1 MNQHSSQSGGLAPTG
16 GNEITRL
23 GNTSHLP
30 TGQLSPLSPFSAS
43 GEQRLRDIWWRYW
56 RVLWNRRWLI
66 LSVFTI
72 VFAGFAIKAYR
83 TPPVYTATGT
93 IAVEAIQQQVLGE
106 FTPTNQTQGIVQLQ
120 LDVLQSRLL
129 ASRVIDKLRLWE
141 QPEFAIAPGTTD
153 EERERQ
159 RSLLINMFLGQL
171 SVDTEQAWN
180 QGVIRLHYRST
191 NPRLAAQILNTLFE
205 EFISYNRES
214 NTKALEFAQEW
225 LTEQLA
231 QIESKLRKSK
241 EELLKFQQSTEL
253 LYTGSNTEANP
264 VLEQFSQVKQQLAE
278 AELARLNAEI
288 LYQRALKGGTEALP
302 SSVKGDSLA
311 SLEEERKRV
320 EAELAQLGATYKDGA
335 PAIRRLKSR
344 LALLNEQIE
353 KNRLLSQEAILENL
367 RNEFE
372 IADRRWRALRD
383 AVDKQRAEII
393 EQNRAALQLSLL
405 KREAEVDEKLFQ
417 TLSERLRGADLMKSL
432 TPNTNIRIVDR
443 AEIPLAPSG
452 SNSILFF
459 RGGLIALVLAIGL
472 ALLLDLL
479 DDSLKT
485 VEDVETMLRL
495 PNLGLIPLV
504 SSGNGRTLLPRKPLG
519 ETRPLIVRPTET
531 ENPMFAEAY
540 RTLRTAVLLS
550 SATHPPRAIA
560 ITSHEAQAGK
570 TTTAI
575 NVALAMAQAG
585 KRVLLVDADMRHPSC
600 ARSLGINAADGLS
613 TLLASDDK
621 PVTIY
626 HDCGVPRL
634 DLLPA
639 GPIPPNPSELLS
651 SGKLRALL
659 DSFTAKYDQIII
671 DTPPLGLVSDA
682 LMLAAIVDG
691 VIIVV
696 KAEHNSRRALLRI
709 KESLYSVNGKILGV
723 VLNAV
728 DARRHH
734 NGYYGSSY
742 YYYAKRSAGE
752 QVAGDDRAV

>member
-1 MNQHSSQSGGLAPTG
+1 MNQHSSQPGGLASTG

-23 GNTSHLP
+23 GNTGNLP
-30 TGQLSPLSPFSAS
+30 AGQLPPLGPTSGA
-43 GEQRLRDIWWRYW
+43 GEQRLSDIWWRYW
-56 RVLWNRRWLI
+56 RVLWNRRWLV

-72 VFAGFAIKAYR
+72 VFAGFAVQAYR
-83 TPPVYTATGT
+83 IPPVYTATGT

-106 FTPTNQTQGIVQLQ
+106 FTPTNQTQGVVQLQ
-120 LDVLQSRLL
+120 LDILQSRLL

-205 EFISYNRES
+205 EFISYTRES

-241 EELLKFQQSTEL
+241 EELLRFQQSTEL
-253 LYTGSNTEANP
+253 LYTGSDTEANP

-302 SSVKGDSLA
+302 SSVRGDSLT

-417 TLSERLRGADLMKSL
+417 TLSERLRGTDLMKSL

-459 RGGLIALVLAIGL
+459 RGGIIALVLAIGL
-472 ALLLDLL
+472 ALLLDLF

-485 VEDVETMLRL
+485 VEDVEAMLKL

-504 SSGNGRTLLPRKPLG
+504 AGGNGRSLLPRKPPAQ
-519 ETRPLIVRPTET
+519 TRPLIVRPTET
-531 ENPMFAEAY
+531 ENPVFAEAY

-550 SATHPPRAIA
+550 SATHPPRTIV

-575 NVALAMAQAG
+575 NIALVMAQAG

-600 ARSLGINAADGLS
+600 AKSLGINAADGLS
-613 TLLASDDK
+613 TLLASDER
-621 PVTIY
+621 PVMIY
-626 HDCGVPRL
+626 HDCGVSRL

-659 DSFTAKYDQIII
+659 DSFAVKYDQIII

-691 VIIVV
+691 VIIVI
-696 KAEHNSRRALLRI
+696 KSEHNSRRALLRI
-709 KESLYSVNGKILGV
+709 KESLYGVNARILGT

-742 YYYAKRSAGE
+742 YYYARRSAGE
-752 QVAGDDRAV
+752 EVTGDDRAA